1 MSRKKLLGILVVL
14 TLIISFS
21 ALVYRNVVLSK
32 ELKQH
37 SDKLFSE
44 IERENARIA
53 ELYSNFASMNGDVNE
68 VRKKL
73 YLPEKVYNLQEKK
86 QVVSTTGEKE
96 NKDLP
101 FFLAADRLRSFNL
114 HLGNIKQLKEF
125 TESKGFISVMRN
137 YALTTSKED
146 DKGFNLKR
154 KGAIYYSLEITQDN
168 PLQVTLSSVK
178 DKTGRTFSLNTNS
191 ASAVDTYLKN
201 TISSID
207 SYYTHRKTAALSYA
221 SIFRNKDFLSFLT
234 NFNLHTRITSSGIN
248 SNQTTDVLT
257 EDGRKVVTFGFEPE
271 TVSFFV
277 GKEKFTDY
285 TLFFRR
291 LMDTLQSADK
301 RTTAL
306 IKIDTA
312 KNRIKKIAQ
321 DAVFKEYLKNRGL
334 KLSENERQ
342 DSDYYYFDFLN
353 KQNKRQG
360 SLGVQKHI
368 GSIYLFDPEDV
379 VIASLKSL
387 QYSSAPSRQ
396 TAFIIPDTIGS
407 FTARNPS
414 EDSETL
420 ILIGSH
426 EKNADTIIL
435 ANLNKSKNRI
445 LLFSIPRDLYYK
457 NRKINDYYR
466 TYGGGK
472 FSEIVSDITGLKIAG
487 YIGIDMY
494 AFIDVINI
502 LGGIDVDLKSDL
514 TDPTYKVRDSGIWTT
529 LHYSKGFHH
538 FNGIEALRIAR
549 SRHTSSDFGRSDR
562 QQLILQGVKDTL
574 NSLNLT
580 DMNKVY
586 SIFKTIDEYLDT
598 NLSPMEMISLFLTYR
613 NAELEKKDGLST
625 FNVLYNTYSNIY
637 ALKDKSKQYDSGFY
651 RGAWILLPKDN
662 NWNVIK
668 WYINK
673 ILKE

>member
-1 MSRKKLLGILVVL
+1 MSRKQLFIILAALILVV
-14 TLIISFS
+14 SFS
-21 ALVYRNVVLSK
+21 ALIYRNAVLSRNI
-32 ELKQH
+32 KQKY
-37 SDKLFSE
+37 DRLFSE
-44 IERENARIA
+44 IERENSRI
-53 ELYSNFASMNGDVNE
+53 EKLYSNFASINGDVNE

-73 YLPEKVYNLQEKK
+73 YLPERIYNFQEKK
-86 QVVSTTGEKE
+86 QVVSTSGEKK
-96 NKDLP
+96 NKDLS
-101 FFLAADRLRSFNL
+101 FFLAADRLRSFNI
-114 HLGNIKQLKEF
+114 HLGNAKRFKEF
-125 TESKGFISVMRN
+125 IESKEVVSFRKK
-137 YALTTSKED
+137 YTLRLSKED
-146 DKGFNLKR
+146 DKGFYFNR
-154 KGAIYYSLEITQDN
+154 NGFIYYTLEITNDK
-168 PLQVTLSSVK
+168 PLQITLSSVT
-178 DKTGRTFSLNTNS
+178 DKTGETFPLDKETVSKIDS
-191 ASAVDTYLKN
+191 YLKN
-201 TISSID
+201 TVPSIDAYYKHRKDAARDFSSIFKN
-207 SYYTHRKTAALSYA
+207 KTFV
-221 SIFRNKDFLSFLT
+221 SILKNY
-234 NFNLHTRITSSGIN
+234 NLHTKVISSRRDGSRYIN
-248 SNQTTDVLT
+248 VLT
-257 EDGRKVVTFGFEPE
+257 EDGRSVVTFGFEPAP
-271 TVSFFV
+271 VSFYT

-285 TLFFRR
+285 TVFLEN
-291 LMDTLQSADK
+291 LLNTLETADK
-301 RTTAL
+301 RTAAM

-321 DAVFKEYLKNRGL
+321 DPVFKEYLKNRGL
-334 KLSENERQ
+334 KLSDKERQ
-342 DSDYYYFDFLN
+342 DSDYYYFDFVN
-353 KQNKRQG
+353 NQNKRQG
-360 SLGVQKHI
+360 SLGVLKHI
-368 GSIYLFDPEDV
+368 GTIYLFDPEDV
-379 VIASLKSL
+379 VITSLKSL
-387 QYSSAPSRQ
+387 QYSSASTPQ
-396 TAFIIPDTIGS
+396 TSFTIPDNITS
-407 FTARNPS
+407 FTTRNLS
-414 EDSETL
+414 ENSETL
-420 ILIGSH
+420 ILVGSH

-562 QQLILQGVKDTL
+562 QQLILQGVKDKL
-574 NSLNLT
+574 NNLNLT